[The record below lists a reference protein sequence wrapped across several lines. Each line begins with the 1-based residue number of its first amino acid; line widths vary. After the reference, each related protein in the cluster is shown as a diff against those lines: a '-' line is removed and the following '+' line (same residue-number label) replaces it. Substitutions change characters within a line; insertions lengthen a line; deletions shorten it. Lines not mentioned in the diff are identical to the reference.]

1 MKLPVHVTNKNT
13 GVSRFAFGF
22 VGVVYTLSALLLFV
36 YGVVFCADGWDIGRS
51 IACSIIVLFIGNGY
65 LHITNTDQ
73 VLSEYNADMEVELV
87 E

>member
-22 VGVVYTLSALLLFV
+22 VGVVYTLAALLLFV
-36 YGVVFCADGWDIGRS
+36 YSVGIADGWDIGRS